1 MKSPK
6 TVFLLGAGG
15 MGMAPLALYLQGAGI
30 QVMAYDDHFR
40 EPLRSQLEDAGVEVL
55 GEAVPSAVPDC
66 IIRSSAVAEDSPI
79 LKSWQDRKTPIF
91 RRGEFVARFTSGK
104 KIMAVVGSHGKTTTA
119 GMLAWGLKQVNFAS
133 SYLVGGLFQDDVM
146 PCGKFARDAWLVMEV
161 DESDCTIDHYS
172 PQSTLALNCDWDHV
186 DRYTSPQSF
195 SDTLQSLFSRTK
207 GEVIVP
213 QGSQIEEW
221 TSAIAPARVNPF
233 SCPADPADFLS
244 FNAQAAIAAG
254 HAMGADLS
262 QVDFS
267 QFPGIK
273 RRQSVLYHGPNRS
286 IIEDYAHHPAEIQ
299 SFLSHRRNAE
309 PESAMRVVFQPHRYS
324 RTKALAPHF
333 ANELAL
339 ADDLYLLPTYPA
351 FEKYDAEGAVES
363 LAGYLPPRLRETTQV
378 FEDFSS
384 LRESIGPCPV
394 NASRDQ
400 VLFVGAG
407 DLDRWAHALA
417 SLENAGGDK
426 FAAFSQYLRSRL
438 SPSCVL
444 RPEEPLAAKT
454 TMKVGGCARW
464 YAEPA
469 HAEDLRALVEACKLL
484 GVPYFMMGR
493 GSNLIVPDAGYAGL
507 VLRLRGPFWSEIDPR
522 AEDTLLVGAG
532 ARLQEICR
540 VACQNELK
548 GFEFLEGIPGTL
560 GGALRMNAGAMG
572 WEIFDLVEWVSF
584 LLPDGS
590 IREIPGTDL
599 DVGYRY
605 CKEAYEGI
613 ALRAKL
619 KADGRSD
626 HRAIRNVIDKLAK
639 QRRAS
644 QPREASAGCIFRNP
658 KDDSAGLLIDQS
670 GLKGEREGAAVV
682 SSLHANF
689 IVNEGGASAEEVI
702 SLIKRVRQ
710 RVKESK
716 GKLLDPE
723 VDVLG
728 HKWKEFLS

>member
-6 TVFLLGAGG
+6 QVFLLGAGG

-30 QVMAYDDHFR
+30 QVAAYDDHFK

-55 GEAVPSAVPDC
+55 GEAIPPQVPDC
-66 IIRSSAVAEDSPI
+66 IIRSSAVAEDCPS
-79 LKSWQDRKTPIF
+79 LKSWHDRKTPIF
-91 RRGEFVARFTSGK
+91 RRGEFLARFTTGK

-119 GMLAWGLKQVNFAS
+119 GMLAWGLDQVNFES
-133 SYLVGGLFQDDVM
+133 SYLVGGVFEDEGM
-146 PCGKFARDAWLVMEV
+146 PCGKFARDSWLIMEI
-161 DESDCTIDHYS
+161 DESDGTIDEFS
-172 PQSTLALNCDWDHV
+172 PQVTLALNCDWDHV
-186 DRYTSPQSF
+186 DRYASPHSF
-195 SDTLQSLFSRTK
+195 SDTLQSLFSRTQD
-207 GEVIVP
+207 IVVLP
-213 QGSQIEEW
+213 KGSQIEEW
-221 TSAIAPARVNPF
+221 TSTLAHAQVDTF
-233 SCPADPADFLS
+233 SCPDDPADFLT
-244 FNAQAAIAAG
+244 FNAKAAVAAG

-262 QVDFS
+262 KVDFS
-267 QFPGIK
+267 KFPGMK
-273 RRQSVLYHGPNRS
+273 RRQSVLHAGPNRTV
-286 IIEDYAHHPAEIQ
+286 IEDYAHHPAEIQ
-299 SFLSHRRNAE
+299 SFLSHRRLID
-309 PESAMRVVFQPHRYS
+309 PKSIMRVVFQPHRYS
-324 RTKALAPHF
+324 RTKALARHF
-333 ANELAL
+333 ADELAL
-339 ADDLYLLPTYPA
+339 ADDLFLLPTYPA
-351 FEKYDAEGAVES
+351 FEKYDVEGAVET
-363 LAGYLPPRLRETTQV
+363 LAAYLPPRLREATKV
-378 FEDFSS
+378 FDNFPS
-384 LRESIGPCPV
+384 LCESIGTQPSTA
-394 NASRDQ
+394 NRDQ

-417 SLENAGGDK
+417 SLENANGDK
-426 FAAFSQYLRSRL
+426 FAAFLLYLTSRL
-438 SPSCVL
+438 SKSCVL
-444 RPEEPLAAKT
+444 RTQEPLAAKT
-454 TMKVGGCARW
+454 TMKVGGNAYL
-464 YAEPA
+464 YAEPS
-469 HAEDLRALVEACKLL
+469 HVEDLHTLVNASKLL
-484 GVPYFMMGR
+484 GIPYVMMGR

-507 VLRLRGPFWSEIDPR
+507 VLRLRGTFWSEITLR
-522 AEDTLLVGAG
+522 AEDTLVVGAG

-540 VACQNELK
+540 FACQNQLK

-572 WEIFDLVEWVSF
+572 WETFDLVEWVSF

-599 DVGYRY
+599 EVGYRY

-626 HRAIRNVIDKLAK
+626 HRAIRNVIDKLAR
-639 QRRAS
+639 QRRIA

-658 KDDSAGLLIDQS
+658 KDDSAGLLIDQA

-682 SSLHANF
+682 SSMHANF
-689 IVNEGGASAEEVI
+689 IVNEGGASADEVI

-728 HKWKEFLS
+728 HNWNEFLS